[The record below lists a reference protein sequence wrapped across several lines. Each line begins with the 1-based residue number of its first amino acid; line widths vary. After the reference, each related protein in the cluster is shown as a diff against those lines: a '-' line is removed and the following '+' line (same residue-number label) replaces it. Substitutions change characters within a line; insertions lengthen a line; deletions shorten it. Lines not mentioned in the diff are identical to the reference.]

1 MKPSNNQKSG
11 FTIVELLI
19 VVVVIAVLAAIT
31 IVAYNGIQDRA
42 KSSAAQSLASQM
54 AKKLGVYAVDNNDT
68 FPPAAQLAS
77 LGIVNSGNTTYEYAF
92 SNGSPT
98 IYCLTTT
105 VNGKSF
111 YTSNSNLKPTAG
123 GCPGH
128 SANGIVAITNLSVN
142 PSFEVLTGGV
152 NGHYSSMSQPTSG
165 GDTGLAH
172 TRATRSVATG
182 NWGLWW
188 DAVPTGVQEGE
199 SYTVSIRARTN
210 APASRGLQIE
220 WRNAGGTVISS
231 VVLNVASPGTSW
243 TTMSGT
249 ATAVTGAT
257 GIRLTLYGS
266 ATGATTDYVDVDS
279 VMVTKGTTPQLYAD
293 GSTANWAWDGAIH
306 ASSSRGMPL

>member
-1 MKPSNNQKSG
+1 MKPSNDQKDG

-19 VVVVIAVLAAIT
+19 VVVVIAILAAIT

-42 KSSAAQSLASQM
+42 KSSASQSYASQM
-54 AKKLGVYAVDNNDT
+54 AKKLSVYAVDNNDT

-77 LGIVNSGNTTYEYAF
+77 LGIINSGNTSYEYAF
-92 SNGSPT
+92 SSGTPT
-98 IYCLTTT
+98 VYCLTTT

-111 YTSNSNLKPTAG
+111 YTSSANLKPTAG

-128 SANGIVAITNLSVN
+128 SANGTEVIANMSVN

-172 TRATRSVATG
+172 IRATRSAATG

-188 DAVPTGVQEGE
+188 DAAPTGVQEGE
-199 SYTVSIRARTN
+199 SYTASVRVRTN

-220 WRNAGGTVISS
+220 WKNAGGTVISS
-231 VVLNVASPGTSW
+231 TFINSATPGTGW

-266 ATGATTDYVDVDS
+266 ATGATTDYVDIDS
-279 VMVTKGTTPQLYAD
+279 VMVTKGTTPQSYAD
-293 GSTANWAWDGAIH
+293 GSTANWAWDGAVH